1 MQNQLLPQQLNKLEE
16 LLNSFKEYPFEHTIT
31 RFDTRSLILNRLQ
44 LALSVSLATSV
55 IKLIYVAFAFGLT
68 LPLLGLAVVAAV
80 TAFSAALFAVLYN
93 NGLLFPIQAEFAAN
107 D

>member
-31 RFDTRSLILNRLQ
+31 RFDTPLILNRLQ